1 MVKGIYELEAAKE
14 IIMFDEDDASNF
26 LIVDGLN
33 LAFRY
38 KHAKASNFAESYLK
52 TINSFAKS
60 YNAKHVIVLSD
71 WGSSTYRK
79 ELYPEYKADRK
90 EKIAQ
95 QTDEEQQAFLEFIEE
110 FNRALELCG
119 EQHLVLK
126 YKGVEAD
133 DIAAYLTKILYKEEG
148 DIWLISSDKDWD
160 MFLNE
165 KVHRF
170 SYVTRKEYRVD
181 NWDAHYDFPHEL
193 LLDIKVLQGGK
204 DNVKGIDGIG
214 EKRAFTLINKHGRLK
229 DLANKLPLSGTAQ
242 YIKNL
247 NNFGEEV
254 IHRNLRLIDK
264 ITHCEE
270 AIGEDNIS
278 DIALKTLTY
287 LDRGEYNVSSSGIG

>member
-14 IIMFDEDDASNF
+14 VMMFDEEEANNY

-60 YNAKHVIVLSD
+60 YNAKDVFVLSD
-71 WGSSTYRK
+71 WGSSIYRK
-79 ELYPEYKADRK
+79 SIYPEYKADRK

-95 QTDEEQQAFLEFIEE
+95 QTDEEQEYFLKFIEE
-110 FNRALELCG
+110 FNRALDICSDY
-119 EQHLVLK
+119 HIVLK

-133 DIAAYLTKILYKEEG
+133 DIAAYLTQHLNTDRG

-160 MFLNE
+160 MLLNE

-181 NWDAHYDFPHEL
+181 NWHDHYDFPHDL

-214 EKRAFTLINKHGRLK
+214 EKRAFTIINKYGRAEELIS
-229 DLANKLPLSGTAQ
+229 KLPLPGKAQ

-247 NNFGEEV
+247 NTYGQE
-254 IHRNLRLIDK
+254 IIPRNLRLIDK
-264 ITHCEE
+264 STHCFE
-270 AIGEDNIS
+270 AIGRDNIE
-278 DIALKTLTY
+278 DMTLKLLTY
-287 LDRGEYNVSSSGIG
+287 LDREEYNVSSGSA